1 MKRSSKKKKSKR
13 QSMPL
18 QATHGGGMHS
28 HTGDS
33 SGQNRLA
40 DGSIERLR
48 RQSDMVGGMGY
59 MPGSN
64 KFIMDDEEEEAEEL
78 MYEFPMWWFF
88 FIVRPSAP
96 RPVPN
101 PIIWS

>member
-1 MKRSSKKKKSKR
+1 
-13 QSMPL
+13 
-18 QATHGGGMHS
+18 
-28 HTGDS
+28 
-33 SGQNRLA
+33 
-40 DGSIERLR
+40 
-48 RQSDMVGGMGY
+48 MVGGMGY